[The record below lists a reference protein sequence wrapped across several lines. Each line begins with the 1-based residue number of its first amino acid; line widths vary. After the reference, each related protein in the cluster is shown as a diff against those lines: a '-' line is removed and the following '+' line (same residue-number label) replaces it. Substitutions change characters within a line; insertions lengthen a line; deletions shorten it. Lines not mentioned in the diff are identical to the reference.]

1 MAEQTSIS
9 GPVRIES
16 DSSSRVAYDLMTR
29 IVGQEVTAHKDRAYF
44 LTLYSQC
51 RQVVNGTFIEGVSP
65 KIT

>member
-16 DSSSRVAYDLMTR
+16 DSSARVAYDLMNK
-29 IVGQEVTAHKDRAYF
+29 IVGFETKEVKDRAYF

-51 RQVVNGTFIEGVSP
+51 RQVANGAYIEGVTP
-65 KIT
+65 KIS